1 MKIKVKDIMYKS
13 YYDLEPQEK
22 RFYTINQERYELN
35 MCDEC
40 DMIDSTYELFWDCDF
55 DLKGHTCL
63 CEICYE
69 KIVGFEKE
77 GA

>member
-1 MKIKVKDIMYKS
+1 MKVKDIMYKS

-22 RFYTINQERYELN
+22 RFYTINQERYKLN

-63 CEICYE
+63 CEFCYK
-69 KIVGFEKE
+69 KIVEVAK
-77 GA
+77 